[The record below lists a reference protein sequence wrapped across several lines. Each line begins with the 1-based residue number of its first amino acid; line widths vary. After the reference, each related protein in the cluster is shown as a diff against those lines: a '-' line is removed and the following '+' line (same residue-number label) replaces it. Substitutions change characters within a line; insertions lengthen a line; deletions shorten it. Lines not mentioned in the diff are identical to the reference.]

1 MIEKVYTRLSLKE
14 RTQIESYLAIGKGV
28 TEISKLLNRSKSTIS
43 REIKRGLSHPGDRYL
58 AEQTHMHSEIYKRLR
73 HIGSKLRKNKS
84 LRFYVFRRLA
94 LGWTPEQVANRIKI
108 DYPSNVGMRISHESI
123 YKFIYTEAQGKTRQR
138 LIALLAYKRPKRM
151 GGPKRKIYMG
161 NIIDRVSIDE
171 RPESVE
177 SRKEAGHWEGDLII
191 GKGQTSAVGTLVE
204 RMLRYVIIVPLES
217 RISKHVVK
225 SFANSLSGFPEGLLK
240 TLTYDN
246 GVEMAAHKAFTL
258 QTKMAVYFAH
268 AYSSWE
274 RGTNENT
281 NGLIRRVF
289 GKKTDFNK
297 VKPEQLKELQD
308 RLNNR
313 PRKVLGWK
321 TPNEALAEL

>member
-1 MIEKVYTRLSLKE
+1 MSTKTYTRLGLKE
-14 RTQIESYLAIGKGV
+14 RTQIESYLAIGKTI
-28 TEISKLLNRSKSTIS
+28 TEISMILNRPKSTIS
-43 REIKRGLSHPGDRYL
+43 REIKRGLAHPGDRYL
-58 AEQTHMHSEIYKRLR
+58 AEQSHMHSEIYKRIR
-73 HIGSKLRKNKS
+73 RIGSKLRENKK
-84 LRFYVFRRLA
+84 LRFYVFRKL
-94 LGWTPEQVANRIKI
+94 LNGWSPEQIANRIKI
-108 DYPSNVGMRISHESI
+108 DYPSNTSMRISYESI
-123 YKFIYTEAQGKTRQR
+123 YKFIYNEAQGKIRQR
-138 LIALLAYKRPKRM
+138 LIALLAYKRPKRTS
-151 GGPKRKIYMG
+151 GSKRKIYMG

-177 SRKEAGHWEGDLII
+177 NRKEEGHWEGDLII

-204 RMLRYVIIVPLES
+204 RKIRYTIIVPLQT
-217 RISKHVVK
+217 RKSKHVVK
-225 SFANSLSGFPEGLLK
+225 AFAESLSGFSDNFLK

-246 GVEMAAHKAFTL
+246 GVEMSAHKDFSL
-258 QTKMAVYFAH
+258 LTKMAVYFAH

-289 GKKTDFNK
+289 GKKTNFNN
-297 VKPEQLKELQD
+297 VKSEDLKELQD